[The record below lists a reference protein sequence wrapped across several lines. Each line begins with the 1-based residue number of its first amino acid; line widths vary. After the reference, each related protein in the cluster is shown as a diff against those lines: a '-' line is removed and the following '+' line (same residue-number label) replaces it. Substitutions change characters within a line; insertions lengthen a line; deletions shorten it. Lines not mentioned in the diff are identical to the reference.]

1 MKSLKLVWKFVKG
14 IFSPRKSVYNLS
26 FVYEPD
32 DRTWYIDIPWPGN
45 RYNLAMVAGSDKLL
59 SFLDEEKTNRVN
71 LKVKISKKPL
81 EKPGYVELFKTSSE
95 LTHGAYYDV
104 HRLEGFERD
113 IWICPVT
120 LTVLGCYPNYIY
132 FKKQS

>member
-1 MKSLKLVWKFVKG
+1 MKSWKLVEKFVKG
-14 IFSPRKSVYNLS
+14 ILSPRKSAYNLS

-32 DRTWYIDIPWPGN
+32 DFTWYIDIPWPGN
-45 RYNLAMVAGSDKLL
+45 RHNLAMVAGSDKLL
-59 SFLDEEKTNRVN
+59 SFLDKEKTNRVS

-81 EKPGYVELFKTSSE
+81 EMPGYVELFKTSSK
-95 LTHGAYYDV
+95 LTRGAYYDV

-120 LTVLGCYPNYIY
+120 LTVFGCYPKHIY
-132 FKKQS
+132 FKQM